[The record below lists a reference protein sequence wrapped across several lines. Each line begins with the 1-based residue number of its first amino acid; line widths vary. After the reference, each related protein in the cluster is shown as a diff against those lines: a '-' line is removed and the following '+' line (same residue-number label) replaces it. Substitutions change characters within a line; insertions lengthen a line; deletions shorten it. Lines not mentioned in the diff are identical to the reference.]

1 MRNVLLIEPNYKTKF
16 PPIGLMKLATYFK
29 SLGDNVVFF
38 KGDLK
43 DFILDRITDKCINTL
58 TAVCPEINWKL
69 KHDLLRQY
77 IKTRKTSIVD
87 TLKIDDSVAD
97 SGIYDFLVSWIDQ
110 FKDYYWKKQYLNPG
124 EREWDWIGV
133 TTMFTFFFD
142 ITVKTINQAKNLLK
156 PNGKIMVGGV
166 LATLQPE
173 KIFEETGIQP
183 YIGLLN
189 KPGIIDKDN
198 EIIIDTLPLDYSIL
212 EEIDY
217 RYEMSDAYYGSLTKG
232 CGRNCAFCAVQKL
245 EPEYVHFMS
254 MSNRIDAVKSK
265 YGSHRNL
272 LLMDNNVLASEKF
285 EDIIEDI
292 IKSGFHKGATYLEPD
307 NLKFAIEKIKEP
319 TSNQRAYLRMAQRLM
334 VEYYQSIKDKDKS
347 YEVYSILFERGLM
360 SIGSTTDKMIL
371 EAYDLIKKDYE
382 KVIAKKRPRQ
392 RIVDFNQG
400 VDARHFT
407 ERKAQMLSKIAISPL
422 RIAFDWINVKN
433 EYLQAIR
440 WSAKYGIKNFS
451 NYLLYNF
458 NDHPDDLYERLK
470 INVELCSELDINI
483 YSFPMKYHPLQG
495 KHSHDRDYIGTYW
508 NRKYIRAIQA
518 IMNSTKGSIGRGQ
531 SFFYKAFGKNLNEY
545 HTLLELPDTYII
557 YRFFFEWLDKKKH
570 PLGISKWLNAI
581 NSMTYMEQ
589 QLFFSIIHDKDFN
602 PSNNNQ
608 VVPKRVNFALSFY
621 RNRRDDISN
630 PNGELYYLKQEFDAL
645 PKKDVEYIKDSFVG
659 IIKHKRKYV
668 IKEK

>member
-29 SLGDNVVFF
+29 SLGDNVVFY
-38 KGDLK
+38 KGEIK
-43 DFILDRITDKCINTL
+43 DFIIERITEKCITTL
-58 TAVCPEINWKL
+58 SSVCPEINWRL
-69 KHDLLRQY
+69 KHDTLFQY
-77 IKTRKTSIVD
+77 IRTRKTSYLEELI
-87 TLKIDDSVAD
+87 IRE

-110 FKDYYWKKQYLNPG
+110 FKDYYWKKQYLNPS

-133 TTMFTFFFD
+133 TTMFTFYFD
-142 ITVKTINQAKNLLK
+142 ITVKTINEVKGLLK
-156 PNGKIMVGGV
+156 TDGTLMVGGI

-173 KIFEETGIQP
+173 KILEATGVKP
-183 YIGLLN
+183 FTGLLN

-198 EIIIDTLPLDYSIL
+198 DTIIDTLPLDYSIL

-245 EPEYVHFMS
+245 EPEYVHFMP
-254 MSNRIDAVKSK
+254 MSNRIEAVKSK

-272 LLMDNNVLASEKF
+272 LLMDNNVLASERF

-292 IKSGFHKGATYLEPD
+292 IKSGFGKGATYTEPNRLE
-307 NLKFAIEKIKEP
+307 LAITKLEDP
-319 TSNQRAYLRMAQRLM
+319 NANHRAYRRMAQRLM
-334 VEYYQSIKDKDKS
+334 VEFYQSIKDKDES
-347 YEVYSILFERGLM
+347 YEVYKILFERGLL
-360 SIGSTTDKMIL
+360 SFGSTTSEMLI
-371 EAYDLIKKDYE
+371 EAYKLIKDRYAK
-382 KVIAKKRPRQ
+382 ALLKKRPRQ

-407 ERKAQMLSKIAISPL
+407 ERKAEMLSRIAISPL
-422 RIAFDWINVKN
+422 RIAFDWISVKD

-440 WSAKYGIKNFS
+440 WSAKYGIRNFS

-470 INVELCSELDINI
+470 INVDLCAELNLNI

-495 KHSHDRDYIGTYW
+495 RHSHDRDYIGTHW

-531 SFFYKAFGKNLNEY
+531 SFFYKAFGKNLDEF
-545 HTLLELPDTYII
+545 HTLLEMPDTYII
-557 YRFFFEWLDKKKH
+557 YRFFFEWLDTKNHK
-570 PLGISKWLNAI
+570 LGISKWVKAV
-581 NSMTYMEQ
+581 NSMSYVEQ
-589 QLFFSIIHDKDFN
+589 QQFFSIIHDKDFN
-602 PSNNNQ
+602 AAVIDDNLTERI
-608 VVPKRVNFALSFY
+608 KYALSFY
-621 RNRRDDISN
+621 RNRRDDIAD
-630 PNGELYYLKQEFDAL
+630 PKGELYALKQEFDNI
-645 PKKDVEYIKDSFVG
+645 PKVQLEYIKDSFAG
-659 IIKHKRKYV
+659 IIKRNAN
-668 IKEK
+668 IL

>member
-43 DFILDRITDKCINTL
+43 DFILDRITDKCIKTL

-69 KHDLLRQY
+69 KHDILRQY
-77 IKTRKTSIVD
+77 IKTRKVSY
-87 TLKIDDSVAD
+87 IDALQIED
-97 SGIYDFLVSWIDQ
+97 SGIYDFLISWIDQ

-133 TTMFTFFFD
+133 TTMFTFYFD
-142 ITVKTINQAKNLLK
+142 ITVKTINQAKDLLK
-156 PNGKIMVGGV
+156 PNGTLMVGGV
-166 LATLQPE
+166 LATLQPD
-173 KIFEETGIQP
+173 KILEATEIQP
-183 YIGLLN
+183 HVGLLN
-189 KPGIIDKDN
+189 KPGIIDKGN

-232 CGRNCAFCAVQKL
+232 CGRDCAFCAVQKL
-245 EPEYVHFMS
+245 EPEYVHFMP
-254 MSNRIDAVKSK
+254 MSNRIEAVQSK

-292 IKSGFHKGATYLEPD
+292 IKSGFQKGATYLEPD
-307 NLKFAIEKIKEP
+307 KLKLAIEKIKDP
-319 TSNQRAYLRMAQRLM
+319 SANHRAYRRMAQRLM
-334 VEYYQSIKDKDKS
+334 LEYYRSIRDKDKS
-347 YEVYSILFERGLM
+347 YKVYSILFERGLM
-360 SIGSTTDKMIL
+360 SIGSTTDTMLL
-371 EAYDLIKKDYE
+371 EAYELLREEYE
-382 KVIAKKRPRQ
+382 KVIAKRRPRQ

-407 ERKAQMLSKIAISPL
+407 ERKAELLSKIAISPL
-422 RIAFDWINVKN
+422 RIAFDWISVKD
-433 EYLQAIR
+433 EYLQSIR
-440 WSAKYGIKNFS
+440 WSAKYGIRNFS

-458 NDHPDDLYERLK
+458 NDYPDDLYERLK
-470 INVELCSELDINI
+470 INVDLCAELNLNI

-495 KHSHDRDYIGTYW
+495 KHSHDRDYIGKHW

-531 SFFYKAFGKNLNEY
+531 SFFYKAFGKGLEEY
-545 HTLLELPDTYII
+545 HTLLEMPDTYII
-557 YRFFFEWLDKKKH
+557 YRFFFEWLDKKNH
-570 PLGISKWLNAI
+570 PLGISKWLKAI
-581 NSMTYMEQ
+581 NAMTYVEQ
-589 QLFFSIIHDKDFN
+589 QQFFSIIHDKDFN
-602 PSNNNQ
+602 AHIIDEKLPD
-608 VVPKRVNFALSFY
+608 RVKYALSFY
-621 RNRRDDISN
+621 RNRRDDIAD
-630 PNGELYYLKQEFDAL
+630 PKGELYALKQEFDSI
-645 PKKDVEYIKDSFVG
+645 PKESLEYIKNSFVG
-659 IIKHKRKYV
+659 VIKRKRKYSSA
-668 IKEK
+668 KSNNN